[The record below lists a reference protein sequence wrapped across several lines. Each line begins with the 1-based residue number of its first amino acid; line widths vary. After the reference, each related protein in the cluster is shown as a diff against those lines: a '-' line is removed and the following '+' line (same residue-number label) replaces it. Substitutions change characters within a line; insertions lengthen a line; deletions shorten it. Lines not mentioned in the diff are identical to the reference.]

1 MILLKW
7 IVIVAASVILGV
19 GLVQYLVSSPLEMSL
34 FLLLCVGL
42 AVGLVLLV
50 VLGLRGRARLLAVG
64 VVLLGTV
71 AGYLAAT
78 TVFLDTEEVR
88 DLPELAVPAVDQ
100 RDHTA
105 VVYFTHGEP
114 QAYSPL
120 PWLETFRELD
130 ADGVSFIPRPFRP
143 FFFLKFRE
151 EYLRVGGSPHN
162 FVHRDMAGS
171 LEEAFRDEGDDRTRF
186 YMAFLDSNPRPDEAV
201 IRALNDGASEVV
213 VATVFVTISSHTKA
227 GQDMVEQLDLEQY
240 GVPIC
245 YSEPLWNSPTLQGMF
260 VARADEHLGGTA
272 RSKVGVLLV
281 GHGQPAD
288 WDQIYPTQTEQEN
301 LFRESI
307 TDRLVAGGYTRE
319 NISLAWMEFKE
330 PEIGEAVRGLVDRGI
345 EKLFVFAT
353 SISASSLHSLYDIP
367 EAVTEA
373 GIPAGVEV
381 VNLGAWDDDP
391 LVIRAIKERVDAC
404 RTAVP

>member
-114 QAYSPL
+114 PAYSPL

-240 GVPIC
+240 GVPI
-245 YSEPLWNSPTLQGMF
+245 
-260 VARADEHLGGTA
+260 
-272 RSKVGVLLV
+272 
-281 GHGQPAD
+281 
-288 WDQIYPTQTEQEN
+288 
-301 LFRESI
+301 
-307 TDRLVAGGYTRE
+307 
-319 NISLAWMEFKE
+319 
-330 PEIGEAVRGLVDRGI
+330 
-345 EKLFVFAT
+345 
-353 SISASSLHSLYDIP
+353 
-367 EAVTEA
+367 
-373 GIPAGVEV
+373 
-381 VNLGAWDDDP
+381 
-391 LVIRAIKERVDAC
+391 
-404 RTAVP
+404 